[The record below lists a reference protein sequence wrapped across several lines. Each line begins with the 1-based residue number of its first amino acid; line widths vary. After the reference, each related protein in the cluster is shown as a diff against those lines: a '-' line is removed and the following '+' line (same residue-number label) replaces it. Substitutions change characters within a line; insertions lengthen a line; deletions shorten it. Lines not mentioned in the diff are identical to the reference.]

1 MKNMRVK
8 KAEFKGSYVDIE
20 SLPASGLPEIAL
32 AGRSNVGKSSL
43 INCLANRRNL
53 ALTSSTPGNTRTIN
67 YYLFDDA
74 WFLVDLPGYGYAKV
88 SQAERKRWSLLIE
101 KYLKE
106 RRQLKGVV
114 QVVDIRHHP
123 TETDKLMSEWLGYH
137 QIPRI
142 VVATKADKIARG
154 KWKTQLA
161 AIQRELRLSDPPL
174 CFSSLTGEGRDELVR
189 AIGEMVGIKN

>member
-53 ALTSSTPGNTRTIN
+53 ALTSSTPGKTRTIN

-74 WFLVDLPGYGYAKV
+74 WFLVDLPGYGYAAGGAYINRMSDYCAGCAHDPK
-88 SQAERKRWSLLIE
+88 QATGPRACPFNALYWDFIARHAGRFAANPRMAMP
-101 KYLKE
+101 LKNLDRLGDTE
-106 RRQLKGVV
+106 LTA
-114 QVVDIRHHP
+114 IRH
-123 TETDKLMSEWLGYH
+123 
-137 QIPRI
+137 Q
-142 VVATKADKIARG
+142 ATS
-154 KWKTQLA
+154 
-161 AIQRELRLSDPPL
+161 LRANLD
-174 CFSSLTGEGRDELVR
+174 GV
-189 AIGEMVGIKN
+189 